1 MRYDYAREA
10 AVMAPRQAKAIA
22 YLRAVDPVLG
32 AWIDESGSCGWK
44 RQGDGTHFDHIARA
58 IVYQQLSGAAAST
71 IHGRLLA
78 LFGGRNPT
86 PLELARTGDEKL
98 RAVGLSGRKVEYIK
112 DLARRSHDG
121 SLAVERIHEM
131 DDAEVIETLTSVRG
145 IGAWTAQMVLMFRLG
160 RPDVLP
166 VLDLGVQKAIK
177 LLYRLRALPTP
188 ERVAKIGARW
198 SPYRTVASWYLWR
211 RVDNPPQ

>member
-1 MRYDYAREA
+1 
-10 AVMAPRQAKAIA
+10 MAPRHAKALA
-22 YLRAVDPVLG
+22 YLRAADPVLG
-32 AWIDESGSCGWK
+32 AWIDQAGPCGWT
-44 RQGDGTHFDHIARA
+44 RLSDGTHFDHIARS

-71 IHGRLLA
+71 IHGRMLA
-78 LFGGRNPT
+78 LYDGRNPT
-86 PLELARTGDEKL
+86 PAELVRTADEKL

-112 DLARRSHDG
+112 DLARRTHAG

-145 IGAWTAQMVLMFRLG
+145 IGQWTAQMVLMFRLG

-177 LLYRLRALPTP
+177 LLYRLRAHPTP

-198 SPYRTVASWYLWR
+198 APHRTVASWYLWR

>member
-1 MRYDYAREA
+1 MTRH
-10 AVMAPRQAKAIA
+10 AKALA
-22 YLRAVDPVLG
+22 HLRAADPVLG

-44 RQGDGTHFDHIARA
+44 RENAGTHFDHIARS

-71 IHGRLLA
+71 IHGRMLA
-78 LFGGRNPT
+78 LYGGRNPT
-86 PLELARTGDEKL
+86 PAELVRTADEKL

-112 DLARRSHDG
+112 DLARRTHEG
-121 SLAVERIHEM
+121 SLAVEQIHEL
-131 DDAEVIETLTSVRG
+131 DDAEVIATLTSVRG
-145 IGAWTAQMVLMFRLG
+145 IGEWTAQMVLMFRLG

-166 VLDLGVQKAIK
+166 VLDLGVQKAIR
-177 LLYRLRALPTP
+177 LLYRLRAHPTP

-198 SPYRTVASWYLWR
+198 APHRTVASWYLWR